1 MIVRVFSDGQ
11 YRVPDDARAQLT
23 DLDAKALAALEGG
36 DEAAFLAAYA
46 ALIDHIHAS
55 GERLADDA
63 LEPSDLILPPADIS
77 IEEAHG
83 MFTGHFTGEGLL
95 PD

>member
-1 MIVRVFSDGQ
+1 VIVRIFSDGQ
-11 YRVPDDARAQLT
+11 YQVPEDARATLT
-23 DLDAKALAALEGG
+23 DLDAKALTALESE
-36 DEAAFLAAYA
+36 DDAAFLAAYA
-46 ALIDHIHAS
+46 DLIEHIHAA

-77 IEEAHG
+77 VEEAHG
-83 MFTGHFTGEGLL
+83 MFTGRFTGEGLL

>member
-1 MIVRVFSDGQ
+1 MIVRVFGDGQ
-11 YRVPDDARAQLT
+11 YRVPEDMHATLT
-23 DLDAKALAALEGG
+23 DFDTTAVAALESE
-36 DEAAFLAAYA
+36 DEAGFLAAYA
-46 ALIDHIHAS
+46 ALIERIHAT

-83 MFTGHFTGEGLL
+83 LFAGHFTGEGLL

>member
-1 MIVRVFSDGQ
+1 VIVRIFSDGQ
-11 YRVPDDARAQLT
+11 YRVPEDAQATLT
-23 DLDAKALAALEGG
+23 DLDAKALTALESE
-36 DEAAFLAAYA
+36 DEAGFLAAYA
-46 ALIDHIHAS
+46 NLLGHIHAS
-55 GERLADDA
+55 GERLADDE

>member
-1 MIVRVFSDGQ
+1 MIVRVFGDGQ
-11 YRVPDDARAQLT
+11 YRVPDDAQATLAE
-23 DLDAKALAALEGG
+23 LDTEALAALESE
-36 DEAAFLAAYA
+36 DEAGFLASYA
-46 ALIDHIHAS
+46 ALIGHIHAS